1 MSFFSQLPGR
11 IVIPVRR
18 HFPRSAQL
26 LVSFAI
32 ALILVTFAT
41 LVGGLLKGR

>member
-11 IVIPVRR
+11 IVIPLRR

-26 LVSFAI
+26 IFSFAI
-32 ALILVTFAT
+32 TLILVTFAT
-41 LVGGLLKGR
+41 LLGGLLKGR